1 MKMKTSPKTDSMNRS
16 FRKLILTVILSV
28 TLCVAAQVRPGQPHL
43 LTNPLGLPAYPLKA
57 SDNGRYLVDQNGTP
71 TILVGD
77 SPHSLFVNLSTQQA
91 DTYFGNRASYGINAL
106 WIEVLCNT
114 YTAGRPDGST
124 YDGIIPFTTPGDMS
138 TPNPAYFRRLDQMVR
153 LAANHGIQ
161 IVMDDLVL
169 VGLRLS
175 GADGIQLI
183 KDFRSLNPIAAILLL
198 SEHADALLAQRVFRA
213 GARAYL
219 SVEDAPELIRAFD
232 EILAGRPYVGG
243 SVLPLI
249 LNSFAGVTK
258 NARSSDIHSLS
269 DRELEIFSFI
279 GRGLSASELA
289 TELNVSVK
297 TIETHQM
304 RIKEKLAL
312 HSAAELRQKARDWLA
327 RSVVNRVHEDPE
339 PA

>member
-1 MKMKTSPKTDSMNRS
+1 MRQRKDRRRAARALNAQRSSREKKSPNKPDDLSGKFLTRTKVLVVYRTGFVRSGVLSLIGKSMQ
-16 FRKLILTVILSV
+16 FVVCGETGE
-28 TLCVAAQVRPGQPHL
+28 A
-43 LTNPLGLPAYPLKA
+43 PLA
-57 SDNGRYLVDQNGTP
+57 RE
-71 TILVGD
+71 
-77 SPHSLFVNLSTQQA
+77 LFLHHK
-91 DTYFGNRASYGINAL
+91 
-106 WIEVLCNT
+106 
-114 YTAGRPDGST
+114 P
-124 YDGIIPFTTPGDMS
+124 
-138 TPNPAYFRRLDQMVR
+138 
-153 LAANHGIQ
+153 
-161 IVMDDLVL
+161 DLVL

-183 KDFRSLNPIAAILLL
+183 KDFRTLNPVPAILLL

-219 SVEDAPELIRAFD
+219 SIEDAPELIRAFD
-232 EILAGRPYVGG
+232 EILAGRPYVGV

-249 LNSFAGVTK
+249 LNSFAGGSK